1 MNNVVVTNSHNVE
14 DYLEFAADHPECDLV
29 VRVKDRVN
37 SFGEIVA
44 YSATPGG
51 NKQLW
56 EQMKAGEFAG
66 CMYVR
71 GLPAGNMI

>member
-1 MNNVVVTNSHNVE
+1 MMNNVVVTNSHNVE
-14 DYLEFAADHPECDLV
+14 DYLEFAVDHLECDLV

-44 YSATPGG
+44 YSATPDG

-56 EQMKAGEFAG
+56 EQMKAGNLLGA
-66 CMYVR
+66 CMY
-71 GLPAGNMI
+71 GDYLLET